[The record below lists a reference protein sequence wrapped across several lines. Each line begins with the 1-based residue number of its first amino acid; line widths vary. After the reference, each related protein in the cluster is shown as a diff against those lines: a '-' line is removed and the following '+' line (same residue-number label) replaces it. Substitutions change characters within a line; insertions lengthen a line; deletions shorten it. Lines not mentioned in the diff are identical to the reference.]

1 MVDSMSMSIKDLA
14 SVYATNAPFPHI
26 VLKNIWDDA
35 QLGLVAEECDKFTN
49 WEDEKFFLGSVGKR
63 TCSDI
68 NKLPKNTADFIN
80 YCNGPRFLRFLEG
93 LTGERGLIPDPY
105 LYGGGIHSTINKGF
119 LKLHADFNWHE
130 RLGLYRRLNV
140 LIYLNRDWD
149 KSWGGGL
156 DLAYMPQGQKKLV
169 TEATI
174 MPDFNKT
181 VIFTTTDSSYHGHP
195 DPMRLPEGR
204 SRNSIALY
212 YYLSKKPSDSSQSKR
227 LETKYMLR
235 PKQDLGVREEG

>member
-1 MVDSMSMSIKDLA
+1 M
-14 SVYATNAPFPHI
+14 
-26 VLKNIWDDA
+26 
-35 QLGLVAEECDKFTN
+35 
-49 WEDEKFFLGSVGKR
+49 
-63 TCSDI
+63 
-68 NKLPKNTADFIN
+68 
-80 YCNGPRFLRFLEG
+80 
-93 LTGERGLIPDPY
+93 
-105 LYGGGIHSTINKGF
+105 
-119 LKLHADFNWHE
+119 HADFNWHE